1 MTESV
6 IVALITAIGALTGT
20 WLANRKTQTL
30 IAYRLDRV
38 EEKLE
43 KHNHFD
49 ERINQLET
57 ASELQAAELR
67 RINERLKVMEVKP

>member
-6 IVALITAIGALTGT
+6 IVALITAIGALVGT

-67 RINERLKVMEVKP
+67 RLNERLKVMEVKP

>member
-6 IVALITAIGALTGT
+6 IVALITAIGALIGT

-67 RINERLKVMEVKP
+67 RYNERLKTLEAKP

>member
-6 IVALITAIGALTGT
+6 IVALITAIGALIGT

-67 RINERLKVMEVKP
+67 RLNERLKVMEVKP